1 MTIDDDVPI
10 AGCSIAS
17 GTAFDQSG
25 VGRKKSTTSLRQAW
39 AALASRLKILE
50 PLQFSSDQWSLIE
63 RMHANFNDREAHAH
77 LPMPIARFREAARK
91 EIYQHAKHLNDVR
104 TLYVDDS
111 WLVENFVN
119 GAPDTMANYVRL
131 YNEDVDEMISAL
143 VPSARYRKGHCAYGR
158 FTVPQPHGLHT
169 DHSAEDPDSEGE
181 PICIARIETLGTHY
195 LAGDYK
201 AHDPKTQ
208 SMLKALR
215 YWIAVPE
222 GEPENIL
229 DELLKRRTLKTI
241 PVNHVMLMVAGNSS
255 DNSQITQ
262 HIAARPPD
270 GGLHSAFFQRQYK
283 LA

>member
-1 MTIDDDVPI
+1 MT
-10 AGCSIAS
+10 
-17 GTAFDQSG
+17 F
-25 VGRKKSTTSLRQAW
+25 LRQAW
-39 AALASRLKILE
+39 AALPPRLKILE
-50 PLQFSSDQWSLIE
+50 PVQFSSDHWSLIE
-63 RMHANFNDREAHAH
+63 RMHANFKDREAHTH
-77 LPMPIARFREAARK
+77 LPIPIARFREAASK
-91 EIYQHAKHLNDVR
+91 EIHEHAKHFNDVK
-104 TLYVDDS
+104 TVYVNDS
-111 WLVENFVN
+111 WLLEKFVS
-119 GAPDTMANYVRL
+119 GTPDPMANYVRL
-131 YNEDVDEMISAL
+131 YNDDVDEMMGVL
-143 VPSARYRKGHCAYGR
+143 VPSARYRKAHYAYGK

-195 LAGDYK
+195 VAGDYT
-201 AHDPKTQ
+201 AHDSKTQ

-229 DELLKRRTLKTI
+229 DELLKRQTLKTI

-255 DNSQITQ
+255 ENSQITQ

-283 LA
+283 LT